1 MTKKEIST
9 LYESA
14 NSKVEKKEEIKIL
27 KESKELKQDK
37 QKEIASLNYQIATK
51 KKELYKVVKAN
62 KENTTE
68 LFKLLNQYL
77 MADDKFNFKITLE
90 NHLIFNNY
98 SIEFYNK
105 LFNSKEKQQLI
116 GKLNNWFNT
125 FSPSGLYEISLN
137 LENYL
142 F

>member
-9 LYESA
+9 LYKSA
-14 NSKVEKKEEIKIL
+14 NTKVEKKEEIKIL

-37 QKEIASLNYQIATK
+37 QLEIASLNCKITQA
-51 KKELYKVVKAN
+51 KKELYKITREN

-68 LFKLLNQYL
+68 LFKLINQYL
-77 MADDKFNFKITLE
+77 MADDRFNFVITLE
-90 NHLIFNNY
+90 NHLTFTNY
-98 SIEFYNK
+98 SVEFYNK

-116 GKLNNWFNT
+116 DKLNEWFNR
-125 FSPSGLYEISLN
+125 FSPSGLLEISLN
-137 LENYL
+137 LEKYL